1 MIKRTFRFNN
11 PCYLSLENEQM
22 VVSYNRIKGQ
32 EELPDRKA
40 AIEDIGII
48 ILEHKQITL
57 THALMGKLIE
67 NNAALIT
74 CNETHHPTGLLL
86 NLDGHTNQS
95 ERFRAQQEASI
106 PLRKQ
111 LWQQTIKAKI
121 ANQAQMLC
129 IAKAEFKYLERLSA
143 LVKSGDADNHE
154 AQAAAYYWP
163 RLFAPAWNFYRRRE
177 GEPPNNLLNYGYAI
191 LRAAVARE
199 LVVSG
204 LLPTFGIHHRNR
216 YNSYCLADDIMEPYR
231 PYVDHVVWKILQET
245 STIERLT
252 NEHKRRLVEV
262 LTQDVKMDGE
272 TSPLQIALN
281 KTTSSL
287 AKCFLGKAKRISYPI
302 GP

>member
-1 MIKRTFRFNN
+1 MIKRTFRFSN

-32 EELPDRKA
+32 EDLPDRKA

-48 ILEHKQITL
+48 LLEHKQITV
-57 THALMGKLIE
+57 THALLGKLLE

-74 CNETHHPTGLLL
+74 CNDTHHPTGLLL

-121 ANQAQMLC
+121 ANQAHLLRL
-129 IAKAEFKYLERLSA
+129 AGEEFKHLERLST
-143 LVKSGDADNHE
+143 LVKSGDTENHE

-163 RLFAPAWNFYRRRE
+163 RLFAPTWNFFRRRD
-177 GEPPNNLLNYGYAI
+177 GAPPNNLLNYGYAI

-199 LVVSG
+199 LVESG

-231 PYVDHVVWKILQET
+231 PYVDHAVWKILQES
-245 STIERLT
+245 STIHPLT
-252 NEHKRRLVEV
+252 SEHKQKLVAV
-262 LTQDVKMDGE
+262 LAYDVKMEGE

-281 KTTSSL
+281 RTTSSL
-287 AKCFLGKAKRISYPI
+287 AKCFLGKEKKISYPT

>member
-22 VVSYNRIKGQ
+22 VVSYNRINGQ

-121 ANQAQMLC
+121 ANQAKMLR
-129 IAKAEFKYLERLSA
+129 IAKAEFKYLERLSSM
-143 LVKSGDADNHE
+143 VKSGDADNHE

-231 PYVDHVVWKILQET
+231 PFVDHVVWNILQET

>member
-1 MIKRTFRFNN
+1 MIKRTLRLSN
-11 PCYLSLENEQM
+11 PCYLHLENGQM
-22 VVSYNRIKGQ
+22 VVKYNQIQGQ
-32 EELPDRKA
+32 TDLPDRKA
-40 AIEDIGII
+40 PIEDIGIL
-48 ILEHKQITL
+48 ILEHKQITI
-57 THALMGKLIE
+57 THSLMGKLLE

-121 ANQAQMLC
+121 ANQAQMLRL
-129 IAKAEFKYLERLSA
+129 AKAEFKYLERLSS

-177 GEPPNNLLNYGYAI
+177 GEPPNNLLNFGYAI

-199 LVVSG
+199 LVESG

-231 PYVDHVVWKILQET
+231 PYVDHAVWKILQET
-245 STIERLT
+245 SSINPLT
-252 NEHKRRLVEV
+252 SEHKRKLVEV
-262 LTQDVKMDGE
+262 LTYDVQIDGE

-281 KTTSSL
+281 RTTSSL
-287 AKCFLGKAKRISYPI
+287 SKCFLGKGKKISYPI